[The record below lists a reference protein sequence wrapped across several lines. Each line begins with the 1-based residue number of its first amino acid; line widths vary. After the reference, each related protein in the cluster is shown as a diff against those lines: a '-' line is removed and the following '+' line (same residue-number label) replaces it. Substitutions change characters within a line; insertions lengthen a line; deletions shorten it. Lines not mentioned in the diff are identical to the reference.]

1 MLSRREQ
8 VIKSCTK
15 QVMKTLIATVRQ
27 EKSLY
32 NKRNYAQGMKMK
44 PKDYFYLQMEQFM
57 ADARIRL
64 LRLGVGDEWITELL
78 EKNFKVCRKNSRG
91 HTGISK

>member
-1 MLSRREQ
+1 
-8 VIKSCTK
+8 
-15 QVMKTLIATVRQ
+15 MKTLIDTVRQ
-27 EKSLY
+27 EKSLF